1 MSRLGV
7 RQFLKYTAR
16 FAAVRSYFRSPG
28 DGRVRPQIPAV
39 VFLKVL
45 LAARLLREV
54 SFLGAEALVKSPAR
68 RAIGVRMSFG
78 DDALEY
84 FTERLNPDRLREA
97 TVGVVRKAKRN
108 KAFQD
113 SCWIGLALDGSG
125 VGRGRDKRC
134 EGCRPVRNK
143 KKEIVGYHHKIVMVS
158 VVGTGLSLPL
168 DVEPYG
174 PGDSEYAAGQRLLRR
189 VVKNLGV
196 RFADYA
202 VADGEF
208 ATAPF
213 LHAAGDAGLKVVARL
228 KNNLPEL
235 SEAAQRRFSSK
246 PPDRK
251 FRDGQDWVEIWDAD
265 DFDPWNTLRWETVRV
280 IRYRQHKPDG
290 SVVEAYWLTDWTK
303 SEAGSQALYHM
314 AKSRWEIENQ
324 GFNDGKNRYG
334 LEHICHHHPN
344 SLLINWLL
352 IALTL
357 TLERLYRNRYL
368 HRGSHTA
375 MQPVTL
381 VRLLWMSLGKPP
393 DSS

>member
-1 MSRLGV
+1 
-7 RQFLKYTAR
+7 
-16 FAAVRSYFRSPG
+16 
-28 DGRVRPQIPAV
+28 V

-97 TVGVVRKAKRN
+97 TVGVIRKAKRN

-113 SCWIGLALDGSG
+113 SRWIGLAFDGSG
-125 VGRGRDKRC
+125 VGRSHDKKC

-143 KKEIVGYHHKIVMVS
+143 EKEIVGYHHKIVMVS

-174 PGDSEYAAGQRLLRR
+174 PGDSEYAAGHRLLRR

-228 KNNLPEL
+228 KDNLPEL

-251 FRDGQDWVEIWDAD
+251 FRDGRDWVEIWDAD

-290 SVVEAYWLTDWTK
+290 SIVEAYWLTDWAK
-303 SEAGSQALYHM
+303 SEAGSQAVYRM

-368 HRGSHTA
+368 HRGSHTV
-375 MQPVTL
+375 MPPVTL
-381 VRLLWMSLGKPP
+381 VRLLWMSLGKSP

>member
-1 MSRLGV
+1 MLLR
-7 RQFLKYTAR
+7 A
-16 FAAVRSYFRSPG
+16 
-28 DGRVRPQIPAV
+28 
-39 VFLKVL
+39 L

-54 SFLGAEALVKSPAR
+54 SFLGVEALVRSPAR
-68 RAIGVRMSFG
+68 QVMGVRVSFG
-78 DDALEY
+78 DDALAY
-84 FTERLNPDRLREA
+84 LTERLNVDRLREA
-97 TVGVVRKAKRN
+97 TVGVVKKAKRN
-108 KAFQD
+108 KAFQE
-113 SCWIGLALDGSG
+113 SRWIGLAFDGSG
-125 VGRGRDKRC
+125 MGRSQDNKC

-158 VVGTGLSLPL
+158 VVGSGLSLPL

-174 PGDSEYAAGQRLLRR
+174 PGDSEYAGGQRLLRR
-189 VVKNLGV
+189 TVKNLGV
-196 RFADYA
+196 RFANYA
-202 VADGEF
+202 VVDGEF

-213 LHAAGDAGLKVVARL
+213 LHAAGDLGLKVVARL
-228 KNNLPEL
+228 KGNLPEL
-235 SEAAQRRFSSK
+235 SEAAQRRFACK

-251 FRDGQDWVEIWDAD
+251 FRDGRDWIEIWDAD
-265 DFDPWNTLRWETVRV
+265 DFDPWDTLRWETVRV

-290 SVVEAYWLTDWTK
+290 KVVEAYWLTDFSK
-303 SEAGSQALYHM
+303 SEAGSQALYRM

-344 SLLINWLL
+344 SLLINWLI

-368 HRGSHTA
+368 HRGSHRA
-375 MQPVTL
+375 LEPVAL
-381 VRLLWMSLGKPP
+381 VRLLWISLGKPP

>member
-1 MSRLGV
+1 MGV
-7 RQFLKYTAR
+7 
-16 FAAVRSYFRSPG
+16 
-28 DGRVRPQIPAV
+28 
-39 VFLKVL
+39 
-45 LAARLLREV
+45 
-54 SFLGAEALVKSPAR
+54 EALVRSPAR
-68 RAIGVRMSFG
+68 QVMGVRVSFG
-78 DDALEY
+78 DDVLAYL
-84 FTERLNPDRLREA
+84 TERLDVDRLREA
-97 TVGVVRKAKRN
+97 TVGVVKKAKRN

-113 SCWIGLALDGSG
+113 SRWIGLAFDGSG
-125 VGRGRDKRC
+125 MGRSQDHKC
-134 EGCRPVRNK
+134 AGCRPVRNK

-174 PGDSEYAAGQRLLRR
+174 PGDSEYAGGQRLLRR
-189 VVKNLGV
+189 TVSNLGV

-228 KNNLPEL
+228 KGNLPEL
-235 SEAAQRRFSSK
+235 YEAAQRRFASK
-246 PPDRK
+246 PRDRT
-251 FRDGQDWVEIWDAD
+251 FRDGRDWIEIWDAD
-265 DFDPWNTLRWETVRV
+265 DFDPWDTLRWETVRV

-290 SVVEAYWLTDWTK
+290 TVVEAYWLTDWSN
-303 SEAGSQALYHM
+303 SEAGSQALYRM

-344 SLLINWLL
+344 SLLINWLIIL
-352 IALTL
+352 LTL

-368 HRGSHTA
+368 HRGSHKA
-375 MQPVTL
+375 MEPVTL
-381 VRLLWMSLGKPP
+381 VRLLWISLGKPT

>member
-1 MSRLGV
+1 MSGLGL
-7 RQFLKYTAR
+7 RQFFKYAAR
-16 FAAVRSYFRSPG
+16 FATVRSYFRSPG
-28 DGRVRPQIPAV
+28 DGRVRPQIAAG
-39 VFLKVL
+39 VFLRVL

-54 SFLGAEALVKSPAR
+54 SFLGAEELVRSSAR
-68 RAIGVRMSFG
+68 RVIGVRMVFG
-78 DDALEY
+78 DDALAY
-84 FTERLNPDRLREA
+84 FTERLDPDQLRAA

-113 SCWIGLALDGSG
+113 SRRIGLAFDGSG
-125 VGRGRDKRC
+125 MGRSRDKRC
-134 EGCRPVRNK
+134 AGCRPVRNRK
-143 KKEIVGYHHKIVMVS
+143 NEIVGYHHQMVMVS

-189 VVKNLGV
+189 SVKNLGV

-213 LHAAGDAGLKVVARL
+213 LHAAGDLGLKVVARL
-228 KNNLPEL
+228 KGNLPEL
-235 SEAAQRRFSSK
+235 YEAAQRRFSSRA
-246 PPDRK
+246 PDKK
-251 FRDGQDWVEIWDAD
+251 FRHGRDRIEVWDAH
-265 DFDPWNTLRWETVRV
+265 DFDPWDTLRWETVRV

-303 SEAGSQALYHM
+303 SEAGSEAVYHM

-344 SLLINWLL
+344 SLLINWLI

-368 HRGSHTA
+368 HRGSHRTL
-375 MQPVTL
+375 QPVTL
-381 VRLLWMSLGKPP
+381 VRLLWISLGAPI

>member
-1 MSRLGV
+1 MG
-7 RQFLKYTAR
+7 QFLKYAAR
-16 FAAVRSYFRSPG
+16 FAKVRSYFRGPG

-39 VFLKVL
+39 VFLRVL

-54 SFLGAEALVKSPAR
+54 SFLGAEALVRSSTVR

-84 FTERLNPDRLREA
+84 FTERLSADRLRET
-97 TVGVVRKAKRN
+97 TVGVVRQAKRN
-108 KAFQD
+108 KAFYE
-113 SCWIGLALDGSG
+113 SRWIGLAFDGSG
-125 VGRGRDKRC
+125 VGRSRDNRC

-143 KKEIVGYHHKIVMVS
+143 KKEITGYHHKMVMGS
-158 VVGTGLSLPL
+158 VVGTGLSLPF

-189 VVKNLGV
+189 AVENLGI

-202 VADGEF
+202 VVDGEF

-213 LHAAGDAGLKVVARL
+213 LHAAGDVGLKVVARL
-228 KNNLPEL
+228 KENLPDL
-235 SEAAQRRFSSK
+235 CEAAERRFARK
-246 PPDRK
+246 PCDRT
-251 FRDGQDWVEIWDAD
+251 FLDGNDRVEVWDAD
-265 DFDPWNTLRWETVRV
+265 DFDPWERLRWKTVRV
-280 IRYRQHKPDG
+280 VRYLQYKPG
-290 SVVEAYWLTDWTK
+290 GKVVEAYWLTDWSK
-303 SEAGSQALYHM
+303 SQAGSQAVYHM

-357 TLERLYRNRYL
+357 TLERLYRSRYL
-368 HRGSHTA
+368 HRGIHTA
-375 MQPVTL
+375 LTPIN
-381 VRLLWMSLGKPP
+381 LLRILWISLGRTL